1 MNLPSDYL
9 EFLKPDCNRKEFIQ
23 HKLLEY
29 GLNSSVIAID
39 GKMHVYVDFPKSC
52 YNTRFKI
59 KTLVA
64 HYDRVKGSAGANDNS
79 SGVFALLDAARRLSE
94 FDSVHNVRLIF
105 TDGEEDGRFGVCS
118 QGAFSLA
125 KRLKEL
131 NSIEGEVFVFDCVGR
146 GDIPVICEL
155 EIPGNAD
162 RVFFRQYEKFISNVQ
177 NLISKNSAFDNVI
190 LPASFSD
197 NAGFIANGIP
207 AVAITMLPKDEVLNY
222 MSNLK
227 RISGL
232 RESVMNR
239 HLEDVPEK
247 IAPEY
252 VLRESIPLTWRYL
265 HTQYDNITTL
275 TPVSF
280 TIIARIIDEIIKVNY
295 LR

>member
-1 MNLPSDYL
+1 
-9 EFLKPDCNRKEFIQ
+9 
-23 HKLLEY
+23 
-29 GLNSSVIAID
+29 
-39 GKMHVYVDFPKSC
+39 
-52 YNTRFKI
+52 
-59 KTLVA
+59 
-64 HYDRVKGSAGANDNS
+64 
-79 SGVFALLDAARRLSE
+79 
-94 FDSVHNVRLIF
+94 
-105 TDGEEDGRFGVCS
+105 
-118 QGAFSLA
+118 
-125 KRLKEL
+125 
-131 NSIEGEVFVFDCVGR
+131 
-146 GDIPVICEL
+146 
-155 EIPGNAD
+155 
-162 RVFFRQYEKFISNVQ
+162 
-177 NLISKNSAFDNVI
+177 
-190 LPASFSD
+190 
-197 NAGFIANGIP
+197 
-207 AVAITMLPKDEVLNY
+207 MLPKDEVLNY

>member
-1 MNLPSDYL
+1 M
-9 EFLKPDCNRKEFIQ
+9 
-23 HKLLEY
+23 
-29 GLNSSVIAID
+29 
-39 GKMHVYVDFPKSC
+39 
-52 YNTRFKI
+52 
-59 KTLVA
+59 
-64 HYDRVKGSAGANDNS
+64 
-79 SGVFALLDAARRLSE
+79 
-94 FDSVHNVRLIF
+94 
-105 TDGEEDGRFGVCS
+105 TDI
-118 QGAFSLA
+118 
-125 KRLKEL
+125 EL
-131 NSIEGEVFVFDCVGR
+131 
-146 GDIPVICEL
+146 
-155 EIPGNAD
+155 
-162 RVFFRQYEKFISNVQ
+162 Q
-177 NLISKNSAFDNVI
+177 NLISKNSSFDNVI